1 MAVTLN
7 ALTTGVGG
15 LQTTGDTSGEIS
27 LQSNGSTVV
36 AVTASGVS
44 ITGTLSSTTALPI
57 ASGGTNNGSLAV
69 TAGGALYTD
78 GTKVVNVGAGTS
90 GQLLQSNGASA
101 PSWATFSSGG
111 TDFLGSITTTS
122 GTSQAL
128 TGLTLTGYKYLQLFY
143 NNISTNNNLT
153 LTSLNGTQI
162 YNQVGDM
169 AASAFGTS
177 IIDLNA
183 GWFSTVTANIAVN
196 AGNVSE
202 SGNSRSGK
210 LNVTTATTALTF
222 TNNVGN
228 FDAGSIRVYGAK

>member
-1 MAVTLN
+1 MTQAFNLSQFANKVNTSGQ
-7 ALTTGVGG
+7 ADLTT
-15 LQTTGDTSGEIS
+15 
-27 LQSNGSTVV
+27 
-36 AVTASGVS
+36 AV
-44 ITGTLSSTTALPI
+44 TGTLPVAN
-57 ASGGTNNGSLAV
+57 GGTNNGSLAV

-143 NNISTNNNLT
+143 NNISTNNNTT

-162 YNQVGDM
+162 WSQVGNM
-169 AASAFGTS
+169 AEGAFGTS

-183 GWFSTVTANIAVN
+183 GWFSTAVANAPVT
-196 AGNVSE
+196 AGNVFTFS
-202 SGNSRSGK
+202 NSMFTGK

-222 TNNVGN
+222 SNNVGN
-228 FDAGSIRVYGAK
+228 FDSGSIRVYGAK